1 MLGGNVVGNQIAQ
14 MQNLMPQQGYQ
25 GHYGQQAPYLPGH
38 HIPQPDRNVFPGSGL
53 NDRYSQNLFHH
64 NFVPGDGFI

>member
-25 GHYGQQAPYLPGH
+25 GHYGQQAPYLPSH
-38 HIPQPDRNVFPGSGL
+38 HIPQSERNVFPGSGL
-53 NDRYSQNLFHH
+53 NDR
-64 NFVPGDGFI
+64 